1 MKSTPAQIT
10 DEDRTLV
17 KYYIILPMILT
28 AFERDT
34 SIMNNLLKTPDP
46 YIERVHLAMNSLT
59 LDITTI
65 KRKLRDLGIKVYET
79 IRELN
84 GVYTR
89 FLCRGYHG
97 HMTLR
102 WTFIKPEA
110 AILMRKYLGLD
121 VSRFENTVIPEWL
134 RIKR

>member
-1 MKSTPAQIT
+1 MRAVPAQIT

-17 KYYIILPMILT
+17 KFYIILPMILT

-34 SIMNNLLKTPDP
+34 AIINNSLKTPDP

-59 LDITTI
+59 HDITEI
-65 KRKLRDLGIKVYET
+65 KRQFRDRGIKVYET
-79 IRELN
+79 TREPD

-110 AILMRKYLGLD
+110 TILMRKYLGLD
-121 VSRFENTVIPEWL
+121 VSRFENTIVPEWL